1 MLEGNW
7 IEDEIEKEECPNK
20 RKGEER
26 KEKILRER
34 ISTEMVGNEGRLEG
48 MKKKN
53 KK

>member
-20 RKGEER
+20 RKGEGR

-34 ISTEMVGNEGRLEG
+34 ILTEIGRNEGRLEG
-48 MKKKN
+48 MKTKN